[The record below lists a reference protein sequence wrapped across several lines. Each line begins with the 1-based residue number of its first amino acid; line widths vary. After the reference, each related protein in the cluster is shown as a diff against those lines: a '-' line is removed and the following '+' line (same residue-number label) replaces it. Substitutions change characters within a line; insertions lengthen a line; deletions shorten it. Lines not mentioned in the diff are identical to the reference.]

1 MFKCEIVILR
11 RIKIIIEYS
20 VDDMNKVYVISRNL

>member
-1 MFKCEIVILR
+1 MFKCEIVILWW
-11 RIKIIIEYS
+11 IKIIIEYS